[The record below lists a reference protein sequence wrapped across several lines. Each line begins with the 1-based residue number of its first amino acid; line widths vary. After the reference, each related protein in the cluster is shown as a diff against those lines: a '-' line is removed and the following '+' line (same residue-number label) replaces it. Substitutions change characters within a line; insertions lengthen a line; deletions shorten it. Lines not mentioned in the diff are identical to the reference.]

1 MTSAGESGAEG
12 SHFGSLVLRSPSVP
26 NWNSLARVET
36 SRRPELGAT
45 AHAALVLLA
54 FGEASGYELKQRAD
68 RTLRFFF
75 NSPAMSQIYSELD
88 QLTNAGLV
96 EDRLDVRGGDR
107 QTRVFRL
114 STSGRRELQRW
125 LADEPLPTTV
135 FKSHL
140 ALRFVVGHL
149 ADPDRMRADVATE
162 RARVEEQLADICE
175 VHDALDPLDD
185 ELGWAWLIAN
195 WGTRYFAAM
204 LDQLDEL
211 RGHLDVLVEST
222 REPAVAR
229 QPLAAVKGDGR

>member
-1 MTSAGESGAEG
+1 M
-12 SHFGSLVLRSPSVP
+12 
-26 NWNSLARVET
+26 
-36 SRRPELGAT
+36 RRQQKLGAT

-54 FGEASGYELKQRAD
+54 FGEASGYELKLRAD

-88 QLTNAGLV
+88 RLTLAGLV
-96 EDRLDVRGGDR
+96 EDRLDVRSGDR

-125 LADEPLPTTV
+125 LADEPLPPTV

-149 ADPDRMRADVATE
+149 ADADRMRADVATE
-162 RARVEEQLADICE
+162 RARVQAELADIRQ
-175 VHDALDPLDD
+175 VYDALDPGHH

-211 RGHLDVLVEST
+211 SGHLDVLVERT
-222 REPAVAR
+222 REPALVR
-229 QPLAAVKGDGR
+229 PPLAAVKVER

>member
-1 MTSAGESGAEG
+1 MVTSLQPG
-12 SHFGSLVLRSPSVP
+12 
-26 NWNSLARVET
+26 
-36 SRRPELGAT
+36 LGAT

-88 QLTNAGLV
+88 RLTAAGLV

-107 QTRVFRL
+107 RTRVFRI
-114 STSGRRELQRW
+114 SASGRAELQRW
-125 LADEPLPTTV
+125 LADEALPPTV

-149 ADPDRMRADVATE
+149 ADPDRMRRDLATE
-162 RARVEEQLADICE
+162 RARVEAELTDIRE
-175 VHDALDPLDD
+175 VHAALDPGHP

-195 WGTRYFAAM
+195 WGTRYFADM
-204 LDQLDEL
+204 LGQLDEL
-211 RGHLDVLVEST
+211 SGHLDVLVEST
-222 REPAVAR
+222 RQPVAAGGA
-229 QPLAAVKGDGR
+229 LTVVKGEDP

>member
-1 MTSAGESGAEG
+1 MPVEE
-12 SHFGSLVLRSPSVP
+12 VRP
-26 NWNSLARVET
+26 AR
-36 SRRPELGAT
+36 LGAT

-88 QLTNAGLV
+88 RLTDAGLV

-107 QTRVFRL
+107 ETRVFQL
-114 STSGRRELQRW
+114 SAAGRRELGRW
-125 LADEPLPTTV
+125 LADEPLPPRV

-162 RARVEEQLADICE
+162 RARVESELEDVRK
-175 VHDALDPLDD
+175 VHDALDPGDA
-185 ELGWAWLIAN
+185 ELGWAWLVAN
-195 WGTRYFAAM
+195 WGTRYYAAM

-211 RGHLDVLVEST
+211 RGHLDVLVERT
-222 REPAVAR
+222 HEPAIAR
-229 QPLAAVKGDGR
+229 RSLAVVRADDS

>member
-1 MTSAGESGAEG
+1 M
-12 SHFGSLVLRSPSVP
+12 
-26 NWNSLARVET
+26 ET
-36 SRRPELGAT
+36 GGQPRLGAT

-88 QLTNAGLV
+88 RLTNAGLV

-114 STSGRRELQRW
+114 STSGGEELRRW
-125 LADEPLPTTV
+125 LADEPLPPTA

-140 ALRFVVGHL
+140 ALRFIVGHL

-162 RARVEEQLADICE
+162 RGRIEQELADVRE
-175 VHDALDPLDD
+175 VHDALDPGHH

-195 WGTRYFAAM
+195 WGVRYFAAM

-211 RGHLDVLVEST
+211 SGHLDVLVERT
-222 REPAVAR
+222 RDPATAR
-229 QPLAAVKGDGR
+229 QPLTAVRSDDP

>member
-1 MTSAGESGAEG
+1 M
-12 SHFGSLVLRSPSVP
+12 VV
-26 NWNSLARVET
+26 
-36 SRRPELGAT
+36 RRQQKLGAT

-54 FGEASGYELKQRAD
+54 FGEASGYELKLRAD

-88 QLTNAGLV
+88 RLTLAGLV
-96 EDRLDVRGGDR
+96 EDRLDVRSGDR

-125 LADEPLPTTV
+125 LADEPLPPTV

-149 ADPDRMRADVATE
+149 ADADRMRADVATE
-162 RARVEEQLADICE
+162 RARVQAELADIRQ
-175 VHDALDPLDD
+175 VHDALDPGHH

-211 RGHLDVLVEST
+211 SGHLDVLVERT
-222 REPAVAR
+222 REPALVR
-229 QPLAAVKGDGR
+229 PPLAAVKVER